1 MVAAETRQSAGD
13 AMAELRGS
21 RAGVARL
28 GRANGILTAAS
39 ASFRGQA
46 RPGTALVVACVD
58 GFRDRSRGGPACG
71 APARGVLEVHAGF
84 FMAVYGCRKTRA
96 RSSAQG
102 RDPAGTGRGR
112 VMDVVRE
119 PGVGGV
125 RRGGT
130 PVTTRPARGAG
141 GGPGLAGLVVR
152 GGAPGPAARGRHRLR
167 AHGQRT
173 LRLHGE
179 PADVL
184 ARGLAGR
191 SCATAMDT
199 GGGAAGAGTG
209 GIMGPPRMAART
221 VSCAVPA
228 MARGAS
234 ASCTP
239 PGSGNP
245 ACLPRPARPATRTAM
260 AGSADGA
267 YRTLVWRHEPF
278 RDPRDPESA
287 TFRWVSWRGPE
298 ASAPAPGLQDT
309 GTDRNRVLREPSGA
323 SRTTI
328 RAEQKSGH
336 IIMIKVR
343 EKI

>member
-199 GGGAAGAGTG
+199 GGRRGRRNRRYHGAASHGGADGLVRRSGHGARCIGLVYATG
-209 GIMGPPRMAART
+209 VGESGMPPPGRHGRRPVPPWPGAPTART
-221 VSCAVPA
+221 GPSSGGTSPSGI
-228 MARGAS
+228 RG
-234 ASCTP
+234 T
-239 PGSGNP
+239 
-245 ACLPRPARPATRTAM
+245 
-260 AGSADGA
+260 
-267 YRTLVWRHEPF
+267 
-278 RDPRDPESA
+278 
-287 TFRWVSWRGPE
+287 
-298 ASAPAPGLQDT
+298 
-309 GTDRNRVLREPSGA
+309 RNRRRSGG
-323 SRTTI
+323 SRGGDPKRPHRPPDCRTPERTETGYC
-328 RAEQKSGH
+328 ANQA
-336 IIMIKVR
+336 VQAAPL
-343 EKI
+343 

>member
-125 RRGGT
+125 CRGGT
-130 PVTTRPARGAG
+130 PVTTRPARG
-141 GGPGLAGLVVR
+141 PPVWWF
-152 GGAPGPAARGRHRLR
+152 
-167 AHGQRT
+167 
-173 LRLHGE
+173 E
-179 PADVL
+179 
-184 ARGLAGR
+184 AGR
-191 SCATAMDT
+191 PDRPHVAGIACVRMANGRFGCTASPPT
-199 GGGAAGAGTG
+199 CSPAGSPAGRAPPPWTPGGAAGAGTG

-323 SRTTI
+323 SRPTI

>member
-125 RRGGT
+125 CRGGT

-199 GGGAAGAGTG
+199 GGRRGRRNRRYHGAASHGGADGLVRRSGHGARCIGLVYATGVGESGMPPPAGTAG
-209 GIMGPPRMAART
+209 DPYRHGRERRRRVQDPRLAAR
-221 VSCAVPA
+221 AL
-228 MARGAS
+228 
-234 ASCTP
+234 
-239 PGSGNP
+239 PGSEGP
-245 ACLPRPARPATRTAM
+245 GIGDVPVGLVAGTRSVRTGPRTAGHRNGPKPGI
-260 AGSADGA
+260 A
-267 YRTLVWRHEPF
+267 RTKRCKPPHY
-278 RDPRDPESA
+278 
-287 TFRWVSWRGPE
+287 
-298 ASAPAPGLQDT
+298 
-309 GTDRNRVLREPSGA
+309 
-323 SRTTI
+323 
-328 RAEQKSGH
+328 KSGT
-336 IIMIKVR
+336 
-343 EKI
+343 KIRPYHYD

>member
-71 APARGVLEVHAGF
+71 APARGVPEVHAGF

-152 GGAPGPAARGRHRLR
+152 GGAPGPAVRGRHRLR

-199 GGGAAGAGTG
+199 GGPRAPEQAVSWGRLAWRRGRSRAPFRPWRAVHRPRVRHRGRGIRHASPGRHGRRPVPPWPGAPT
-209 GIMGPPRMAART
+209 ART
-221 VSCAVPA
+221 GPSSGGTSPSGI
-228 MARGAS
+228 RG
-234 ASCTP
+234 T
-239 PGSGNP
+239 
-245 ACLPRPARPATRTAM
+245 
-260 AGSADGA
+260 
-267 YRTLVWRHEPF
+267 
-278 RDPRDPESA
+278 
-287 TFRWVSWRGPE
+287 
-298 ASAPAPGLQDT
+298 
-309 GTDRNRVLREPSGA
+309 RNRRRSGG
-323 SRTTI
+323 SRGGDPKRPHRPPDCRTPERTETGYC
-328 RAEQKSGH
+328 ANQA
-336 IIMIKVR
+336 VQAAPL
-343 EKI
+343 